1 LIRSTSH
8 LSQKKSVLFS
18 SIGNCQREQQKSCL
32 THHDGAGPEDDQQ
45 LAGREPQHLGPGLAA
60 AATEGRRER
69 TAAAGEGAA
78 AGGPTGS
85 AEVGTPGARSWL
97 EADLAQRVADGGAR
111 ERRGAAEGPRR
122 VGRAPLN
129 HAEKHIAAQTGHPA

>member
-78 AGGPTGS
+78 AGG
-85 AEVGTPGARSWL
+85 GARSWL
-97 EADLAQRVADGGAR
+97 VADLARRVAGGGAR